1 VRRHPETGRESLYIG
16 RHACAIEGMDLA
28 EAQQLLA
35 ELLQGACQAPRVVAH
50 KWNVG
55 DVIVW
60 DNRCLLHRVQ
70 PWDLRQR
77 RLMWHVR
84 IAGEETEAA

>member
-1 VRRHPETGRESLYIG
+1 MAIICGSGRWME
-16 RHACAIEGMDLA
+16 LA
-28 EAQQLLA
+28 EAQKLLA
-35 ELLQGACQAPRVVAH
+35 GLLEQACQPPRVVAH

-70 PWDLRQR
+70 PWDLGQR